1 MKSCPNLHEEHNSR
15 ASTALTWKQLKI
27 CHLSSKPVMRN
38 MLHAMYINHRFLNDH
53 TRLHPMEKNYVFVG
67 SVFLRS

>member
-38 MLHAMYINHRFLNDH
+38 MLHAMYINQI
-53 TRLHPMEKNYVFVG
+53 PE
-67 SVFLRS
+67 